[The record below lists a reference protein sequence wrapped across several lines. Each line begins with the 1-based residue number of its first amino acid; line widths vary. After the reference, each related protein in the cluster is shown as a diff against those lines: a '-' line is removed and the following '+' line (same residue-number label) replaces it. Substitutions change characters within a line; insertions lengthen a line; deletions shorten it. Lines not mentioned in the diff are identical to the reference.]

1 MALAKI
7 GAKGTEAVDTNVLFK
22 ITHGLYLAGAAD
34 GDRLVGSVV
43 DSVMVAEAHP
53 FQIMVSMGKN
63 SATAQAVRKTQLMSL
78 SVLGRDTP
86 AAVIKTFGMRSSRDT
101 DKWATIPHQMMQGV
115 PVQTDAVA
123 GLILKIAAV
132 FETANHF
139 VFLGDVVRTISENM
153 GPVLTYADY
162 QATLKPKEGKM
173 AEEKQEPKQEKWV
186 CTVCGYVY
194 EGGEPFELLPDDYV
208 CPVCGLG
215 KDVFEKQ

>member
-7 GAKGTEAVDTNVLFK
+7 GAGGTEGVDTGVLFK

-34 GDRLVGSVV
+34 GARLTGSVV
-43 DSVMVAEAHP
+43 DSVMVVEAHP
-53 FQIMVSMGKN
+53 FQVMASMGKN
-63 SATAQAVRKTQLMSL
+63 SATAQAVHKTRLMSL
-78 SVLGRDTP
+78 SVLEKDTP

-101 DKWATIPHQMMQGV
+101 DKWGATPHEMVQGV
-115 PVQTDAVA
+115 PIRTGSVA
-123 GLILKIAAV
+123 GLIVKVVSV
-132 FETANHF
+132 FETENHF
-139 VFLGDVVRTISENM
+139 VFLGDVVRTIAGSM
-153 GPVLTYADY
+153 GPALTYADY
-162 QATLKPKEGKM
+162 QATIKTREEKM